1 MSDANP
7 WDSPLDEE
15 RQARAATGRW
25 GAVMGSWACSGAA
38 AGTAFGGLLQLTQG
52 VGGMAAQW
60 GIGGMIAAAAAGGGA
75 LVMERRVASARPQ
88 VLDARGRLHRPL
100 HGGLFVVPVAVAV
113 PSLLLL
119 MVVGSVGIG
128 GPGPAVAF
136 GVTAAAVAWAGLRV
150 WSTHRYA
157 RAIEAL
163 ELGDAEEA
171 KAELVELARLWWV
184 SRSVRTAARLNL
196 GMMALHEGQGDEALD
211 WYGAL
216 RGGSAGAWAHAG
228 RALALFM
235 LGETERA
242 GDELAHAV
250 GSPGA
255 RQLQEQLDALRVLF
269 VWRTDGPEAAR
280 KVGHRLAGPSATPLH
295 RALLVALGDSHWEE
309 DREVEALVHSGLGMA
324 LPELASVR

>member
-1 MSDANP
+1 MSEANP
-7 WDSPLDEE
+7 WDSPLEEE

-25 GAVMGSWACSGAA
+25 GAVIGSWASAGAA
-38 AGTAFGGLLQLTQG
+38 AGTAFGGVLQLTQG
-52 VGGMAAQW
+52 VAGVAAQW
-60 GIGGMIAAAAAGGGA
+60 GIGGLVAAGMAGAGA
-75 LVMERRVASARPQ
+75 LAMERRSASARPQ
-88 VLDARGRLHRPL
+88 VLDSRGRLHRPL
-100 HGGLFVVPVAVAV
+100 HGGLFIMPVAVAI
-113 PSLLLL
+113 PSLLGL

-163 ELGDAEEA
+163 ELGDHEEA
-171 KAELVELARLWWV
+171 KLELVELARLGWV
-184 SRSVRTAARLNL
+184 SRSVRTASRLNL

-211 WYGAL
+211 WYGGL

-235 LGETERA
+235 LGETQRG
-242 GDELAHAV
+242 GDELTEAV
-250 GSPGA
+250 GTPGA
-255 RQLQEQLDALRVLF
+255 RQLQEQLDALRVLY
-269 VWRTDGPEAAR
+269 VWRTEGPAAAR
-280 KVGHRLAGPSATPLH
+280 KVGQQLAGPTATPLH

-324 LPELASVR
+324 LPELAAVR

>member
-7 WDSPLDEE
+7 WDSPVDEE

-25 GAVMGSWACSGAA
+25 GAVVGSWACAGAA
-38 AGTAFGGLLQLTQG
+38 AGTAGGGMVQLTQG

-60 GIGGMIAAAAAGGGA
+60 GIGGLVTAAVAGAVVLG
-75 LVMERRVASARPQ
+75 MERRSAMARPE
-88 VLDARGRLHRPL
+88 VLDARGRPHRPL
-100 HGGLFVVPVAVAV
+100 HGGLFAVPVAVAV
-113 PSLLLL
+113 PSLVAL

-150 WSTHRYA
+150 WSTHRYT
-157 RAIEAL
+157 RALEAL
-163 ELGDAEEA
+163 ELGQPEQA
-171 KAELVELARLWWV
+171 KSELVGLARGWWV
-184 SRSVRTAARLNL
+184 SRSARTAARLNL

-211 WYGAL
+211 WYGAM
-216 RGGSAGAWAHAG
+216 RGGAAGAWAHAG

-235 LGETERA
+235 LGETQRA
-242 GDELAHAV
+242 GDELADAV

-269 VWRTDGPEAAR
+269 VWRTEGPEAAR
-280 KVGHRLAGPSATPLH
+280 KVGQQLVGPSATPLH
-295 RALLVALGDSHWEE
+295 RALLVALGDAHWRE

-324 LPELASVR
+324 LPELAGVR